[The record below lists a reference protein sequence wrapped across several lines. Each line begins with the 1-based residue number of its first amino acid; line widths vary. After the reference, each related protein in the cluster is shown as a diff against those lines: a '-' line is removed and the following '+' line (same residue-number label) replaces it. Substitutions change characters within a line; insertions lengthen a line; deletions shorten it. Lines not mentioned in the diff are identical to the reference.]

1 MNVLQVERS
10 EGYAVL
16 TLNRPAA
23 RNALS
28 SALRDA
34 IREAVDAL
42 SRDPAVRVLIVTGA
56 GDAFCAGLDLAE
68 LGASGE
74 HLQQL
79 LAERSPV
86 DALGSFDGPVI
97 GAING
102 AAVTGGFELALAC
115 DVLIASPRARFADTH
130 GRVGLLPIWGL
141 SQKLSRLIGISRA
154 KELSLTGNFLDAQR
168 AEAWGLVSRVVP
180 VDELMPRARAL
191 AFDMLSLAP
200 GLLTAYRKLIDDGFA
215 VGYGDALALEQRQAN
230 AFNST
235 QGAAGIAHRRQD
247 VLARGRQQ
255 AASAASG
262 SKTVLSDE
270 AAEGPNGHHR
280 SSANSYN
287 EGDKRP

>member
-1 MNVLQVERS
+1 MSVLQVERA

-28 SALRDA
+28 SALREA

-74 HLQQL
+74 QLQQL

-168 AEAWGLVSRVVP
+168 AEAWGLVNRVVP
-180 VDELMPRARAL
+180 ADDLLPQARAL
-191 AFDMLSLAP
+191 ARDMLSLAP
-200 GLLTAYRKLIDDGFA
+200 GLLTAYRQLIDDGFA
-215 VGYGDALALEQRQAN
+215 VGYGDAMALEQRQAGGFN
-230 AFNST
+230 AT
-235 QGAAGIAHRRQD
+235 QGAAGIAQRRQD

-255 AASAASG
+255 AGSSASDPR
-262 SKTVLSDE
+262 TVLSDE
-270 AAEGPNGHHR
+270 AADGQNGHHR
-280 SSANSYN
+280 SGASSYN

>member
-1 MNVLQVERS
+1 VSVLHVERVD
-10 EGYAVL
+10 GYAVL

-28 SALRDA
+28 HALREA
-34 IREAVDAL
+34 IRNALDAL
-42 SRDPAVRVLIVTGA
+42 SRDPAVRVLILTGA

-68 LGASGE
+68 LGASGDG
-74 HLQQL
+74 LQQVL
-79 LAERSPV
+79 DERSPV

-141 SQKLSRLIGISRA
+141 SQRLSRLIGVSRA

-168 AEAWGLVSRVVP
+168 AEAWGLVNRVVP
-180 VDELMPRARAL
+180 ADELLPQARAL
-191 AFDMLSLAP
+191 ALDMLSLAP
-200 GLLTAYRKLIDDGFA
+200 GLLGAYRTLIDDGFA
-215 VGYGDALALEQRQAN
+215 EGFGDALAVEQRQAR
-230 AFNST
+230 AFNAA
-235 QGAAGIAHRRQD
+235 QGAAGIERRRQD

-255 AASAASG
+255 SEGVQSG
-262 SKTVLSDE
+262 PKTVLSDE
-270 AAEGPNGHHR
+270 AADGQNGHHR
-280 SSANSYN
+280 FGTHSYN
-287 EGDKRP
+287 DGDKKS